1 MNVHLTPEL
10 EQIVQSKVESG
21 LYNSASEVIREALRQ
36 MEEKDALRALHLQSL
51 RARMDQSLDQSK
63 RGQGVDGDE
72 FMHSLVDGIEAPA
85 KRKSR

>member
-51 RARMDQSLDQSK
+51 RARMDQSLDQRSEERRVGK
-63 RGQGVDGDE
+63 E
-72 FMHSLVDGIEAPA
+72 CSLPC
-85 KRKSR
+85 RSRWSPYH